1 MDHDSRITKHDKEEK
16 QMAKLLIDADTC
28 TGCESCLPSCPFG
41 ALSMKE
47 GIAVVDE
54 KCNFCG
60 ACVDA
65 CPVNAITVE
74 KEEKAVTIDTSAY
87 KDVWIFIEHEQEKV
101 SSVSFELLGEGRKLA
116 DALGCKLCGMLFGRS
131 VDGFI
136 KEAIAY
142 GAEKLYVTESP
153 LLEPYRTDPFASAAV
168 NLIRKY
174 KPEIVLFGA
183 TTQGRDF
190 AGTVATTIECG
201 LTADCTGLDIDPET
215 KYLKQTRPAF
225 GGNIM
230 ATILDY
236 PNYRPQMSTVRPKV
250 FPMPVRDDSRK
261 GEVIREP
268 LPMTEDQIRTKILEF
283 IKGTETV
290 NLADAEIIVSGGRG
304 VGGPEGFKPIRELA
318 EVLGAAV
325 GSSRAAVDSG
335 WIPYEHQVGQTGR
348 TVRPKIYIAC
358 GISGA
363 IQHQAGMKTSDIIVA
378 INKDP
383 EAPIFKIATYGVV
396 GDLFTVVP
404 MVKEEFKKRLG
415 R

>member
-1 MDHDSRITKHDKEEK
+1 
-16 QMAKLLIDADTC
+16 MARLIIDQNLC
-28 TGCESCLPSCPFG
+28 TGCESCIPACPFG

-54 KCNFCG
+54 KCTFCG
-60 ACVDA
+60 ACVDV
-65 CPVNAITVE
+65 CPVSAITLE
-74 KEEKAVTIDTSAY
+74 KEEKEVTIDTSAY
-87 KDVWIFIEHEQEKV
+87 KDVWIFIEHEFGKV
-101 SSVSFELLGEGRKLA
+101 SGVSFELLGEGRKLA
-116 DALGCKLCGMLFGRS
+116 SALGCKLCGMLFADS
-131 VDGFI
+131 EVAEPFA

-142 GAEKLYVTESP
+142 GAEKVYMVESP
-153 LLEPYRTDPFASAAV
+153 LFKIYRTDPYAKAAV
-168 NLIRKY
+168 DLIRKY

-190 AGTVATTIECG
+190 AGTVATTLEVG

-215 KYLKQTRPAF
+215 KYLRQTRPAF

-236 PNYRPQMSTVRPKV
+236 PNYRPQMATVRPKV
-250 FPMPVRDDSRK
+250 FPMPERDDSRK
-261 GEVIREP
+261 GEIIREP
-268 LPMTEDQIRTKILEF
+268 LQMTDEQVRTKVLEF

-325 GSSRAAVDSG
+325 GASRAAVDSG
-335 WIPYEHQVGQTGR
+335 WISYEHQVGQTGR

-358 GISGA
+358 GISGS
-363 IQHQAGMKTSDIIVA
+363 IQHQAGMKTSEVIVA

-383 EAPIFKIATYGVV
+383 EAPIFKIATYGIV

-404 MVKEEFKKRLG
+404 MLKEEFKKRLD

>member
-1 MDHDSRITKHDKEEK
+1 
-16 QMAKLLIDADTC
+16 MANLLIDKNTC
-28 TGCESCLPSCPFG
+28 TGCEACIPACPFG

-47 GIAVVDE
+47 GVAVVDE
-54 KCNFCG
+54 KCTFCG
-60 ACVDA
+60 ACVEV
-65 CPVNAITVE
+65 CPVNAITLE
-74 KEEKAVTIDTSAY
+74 KDEKAVTIDTANY
-87 KDVWIFIEHEQEKV
+87 KDVWVFIEHEDRKV

-116 DALGCKLCGMLFGRS
+116 DALGCKLCGFVLGNDVEEF
-131 VDGFI
+131 V

-142 GAEKLYVTESP
+142 GAEIVYATESP
-153 LLEPYRTDPFASAAV
+153 LLEPYRTDPYASAAV

-174 KPEIVLFGA
+174 RPEIVLIGA
-183 TTQGRDF
+183 TIQGRDF
-190 AGTVATTIECG
+190 AGTVATTLETG
-201 LTADCTGLDIDPET
+201 LTADCTGLEIDPET

-236 PNYRPQMSTVRPKV
+236 PNYRPQMATVRPKV
-250 FPMPVRDDSRK
+250 FPMPRRDDGRM

-268 LPMTEDQIRTKILEF
+268 LPMTEDQIRTKVLEF
-283 IKGTETV
+283 IRGTETV

-304 VGGPEGFKPIRELA
+304 IGGAENFRVVRELA

-325 GSSRAAVDSG
+325 GASRAAVDAG
-335 WIPYEHQVGQTGR
+335 WISYEHQVGQTGR

-358 GISGA
+358 GISGS

-383 EAPIFKIATYGVV
+383 EAPIFKIATYGIV

-404 MVKEEFKKRLG
+404 MLKEEFRKRLG

>member
-1 MDHDSRITKHDKEEK
+1 
-16 QMAKLLIDADTC
+16 MASLLIDGKTC
-28 TGCESCLPSCPFG
+28 TGCESCIPACPFG

-54 KCNFCG
+54 KCTFCG
-60 ACVDA
+60 ACVDV
-65 CPVNAITVE
+65 CPVSAITLE
-74 KEEKAVTIDTSAY
+74 KEEKVAGAEMAAY
-87 KDVWIFIEHEQEKV
+87 KDVWVFIEHEGGKIAN
-101 SSVSFELLGEGRKLA
+101 VSFELLGQGRKLA
-116 DALGCKLCGMLFGRS
+116 DDVGCKLCGMLLCDS
-131 VDGFI
+131 EKVDAFT
-136 KEAIAY
+136 KEVFSY
-142 GAEKLYVTESP
+142 GAEKVYVTESP
-153 LLEPYRTDPFASAAV
+153 LLRTYRTDPYARGAV
-168 NLIRKY
+168 NLIRKH
-174 KPEIVLFGA
+174 KPEIVLYGA

-190 AGTVATTIECG
+190 AGTVATTLETG

-215 KYLKQTRPAF
+215 KYLRQTRPAF

-236 PNYRPQMSTVRPKV
+236 PNYRPQMATVRPKV
-250 FPMPVRDDSRK
+250 FQMPQKDESRK
-261 GEVIREP
+261 GETIREP
-268 LPMTEDQIRTKILEF
+268 FDMTEEQVRTKVLEF
-283 IKGTETV
+283 LKGAEMV
-290 NLADAEIIVSGGRG
+290 NLVDAEIIVSGGRG
-304 VGGPEGFKPIRELA
+304 LGNAENFKVIRELA
-318 EVLGAAV
+318 TVLGAAV
-325 GSSRAAVDSG
+325 GASRAAVDSG

-358 GISGA
+358 GISGS

-404 MVKEEFKKRLG
+404 MLKEEFKKRLG

>member
-1 MDHDSRITKHDKEEK
+1 
-16 QMAKLLIDADTC
+16 
-28 TGCESCLPSCPFG
+28 
-41 ALSMKE
+41 MKE

-54 KCNFCG
+54 GCTFCG
-60 ACVDA
+60 ACVDV
-65 CPVNAITVE
+65 CPVSSITLE
-74 KEEKAVTIDTSAY
+74 KEEKAVTIDVSAY
-87 KDVWIFIEHEQEKV
+87 KDVWIFIEHEHGKV
-101 SSVSFELLGEGRKLA
+101 GSVSFELLGEGRKLA
-116 DALGCKLCGMLFGRS
+116 DALGCKLCGMLFGEK
-131 VDGFI
+131 VDDFI
-136 KEAIAY
+136 KEAVAY
-142 GAEKLYVTESP
+142 GAERVYVTESP
-153 LLEPYRTDPFASAAV
+153 VLKQYRADPYACAAV

-190 AGTVATTIECG
+190 AGTVATTLEVG

-215 KYLKQTRPAF
+215 KYLRQTRPAF

-250 FPMPVRDDSRK
+250 FPMPPRDDSRK
-261 GEVIREP
+261 GEVIRES
-268 LPMTEDQIRTKILEF
+268 LPMKEEQVRTKVLEF
-283 IKGTETV
+283 IKGTEAV
-290 NLADAEIIVSGGRG
+290 NLVDAEIIVSGGRG
-304 VGGPEGFKPIRELA
+304 LGNAENFKVVRELA

-325 GSSRAAVDSG
+325 GASRATVDAG
-335 WIPYEHQVGQTGR
+335 WISYEHQVGQTGR

-383 EAPIFKIATYGVV
+383 EAPIFKIATYGIV

-404 MVKEEFKKRLG
+404 ILKEEFKKRLG

>member
-1 MDHDSRITKHDKEEK
+1 
-16 QMAKLLIDADTC
+16 MAKLLINNDTC
-28 TGCESCLPSCPFG
+28 TGCESCIPACPFG

-54 KCNFCG
+54 KCTFCG
-60 ACVDA
+60 ACVDV
-65 CPVNAITVE
+65 CPVSAITLE
-74 KEEKAVTIDTSAY
+74 KEEKAVTIDPGAY
-87 KDVWIFIEHEQEKV
+87 KNVWVFIEHEHGKV
-101 SSVSFELLGEGRKLA
+101 STVSFELLGEGRKLA
-116 DALGCKLCGMLFGRS
+116 DALGCHLCGMIFG
-131 VDGFI
+131 DGVEGFV

-142 GAEKLYVTESP
+142 GAETVYVTESP
-153 LLEPYRTDPFASAAV
+153 ILEQYRADPYACAAV

-190 AGTVATTIECG
+190 AGTVATTLEVG

-215 KYLKQTRPAF
+215 KYLRQTRPAF

-250 FPMPVRDDSRK
+250 FAMPQRDDSRK

-268 LPMTEDQIRTKILEF
+268 LPMTEEQVRTKVLEF
-283 IKGTETV
+283 IKGAEAV
-290 NLADAEIIVSGGRG
+290 NLVDAEIIVSGGRG
-304 VGGPEGFKPIRELA
+304 VGNAENFKVIRELA

-325 GSSRAAVDSG
+325 GASRATVDAG
-335 WIPYEHQVGQTGR
+335 WISYEHQVGQTGR
-348 TVRPKIYIAC
+348 TVRPKIYIAS

-363 IQHQAGMKTSDIIVA
+363 IQHLAGMRTSDIIVA

-383 EAPIFKIATYGVV
+383 EAPIFKIATYGIV
-396 GDLFTVVP
+396 GDLFTVIP
-404 MVKEEFKKRLG
+404 MLKEEFKKRLG

>member
-1 MDHDSRITKHDKEEK
+1 
-16 QMAKLLIDADTC
+16 MAKLLINADTC
-28 TGCESCLPSCPFG
+28 TGCEACIPSCPFG

-54 KCNFCG
+54 KCTFCG
-60 ACVDA
+60 ACVEV
-65 CPVNAITVE
+65 CPVSAITLE
-74 KEEKAVTIDTSAY
+74 KEEKVASVDLSAY
-87 KDVWIFIEHEQEKV
+87 KNVWVFIEHERGRV

-116 DALGCKLCGMLFGRS
+116 DAVGSQLCGMLLCDSSG
-131 VDGFI
+131 VDGFA
-136 KEAIAY
+136 KEAIAC
-142 GAEKLYVTESP
+142 GAEKVYVTESP
-153 LLEPYRTDPFASAAV
+153 LLKDYRTDPYVAAAV

-174 KPEIVLFGA
+174 KPEMVIFGA

-190 AGTVATTIECG
+190 AGTVATTLETG
-201 LTADCTGLDIDPET
+201 LTADCTGLDIDPE
-215 KYLKQTRPAF
+215 KKILRQTRPAF

-230 ATILDY
+230 ATIFCE
-236 PNYRPQMSTVRPKV
+236 NHRPQMSTVRPKV
-250 FPMPVRDDSRK
+250 FAMPIRDDSRK
-261 GEVIREP
+261 GEVIRET
-268 LPMTEDQIRTKILEF
+268 LPMTEEQVRTKILEF
-283 IKGTETV
+283 IKGLEAV
-290 NLADAEIIVSGGRG
+290 NLVDAEIIVSGGRG
-304 VGGPEGFKPIRELA
+304 LGSGENFKVIRELA

-325 GSSRAAVDSG
+325 GASRATVDAG

-404 MVKEEFKKRLG
+404 MLTQEFKKRLG

>member
-1 MDHDSRITKHDKEEK
+1 
-16 QMAKLLIDADTC
+16 MANLLIDKETC
-28 TGCESCLPSCPFG
+28 TGCEVCIPSCPFG

-54 KCNFCG
+54 KCTFCG
-60 ACVDA
+60 ACVDV
-65 CPVNAITVE
+65 CPVSAITLE
-74 KEEKAVTIDTSAY
+74 KDEKTVAIDTASY
-87 KDVWIFIEHEQEKV
+87 KDVWVFIEHEDRKV
-101 SSVSFELLGEGRKLA
+101 SSVSFELLGEGRRLA
-116 DALGCKLCGMLFGRS
+116 DALGCKLCGFIFGND
-131 VDGFI
+131 VEGFV
-136 KEAIAY
+136 KEAVAY
-142 GAEKLYVTESP
+142 GAEKVYVTESP
-153 LLEPYRTDPFASAAV
+153 LLEPYRTDPFSCAAI
-168 NLIRKY
+168 NLVRKY

-183 TTQGRDF
+183 TIQGRDF
-190 AGTVATTIECG
+190 AGTVATTLETG
-201 LTADCTGLDIDPET
+201 LTADCTGLEIDPET

-250 FPMPVRDDSRK
+250 FPMPPKDDSKK

-268 LPMTEDQIRTKILEF
+268 LPMTADQIRTKVLEF
-283 IKGTETV
+283 IKGAEAV

-304 VGGPEGFKPIRELA
+304 IGNAENFKVVRELA

-325 GSSRAAVDSG
+325 GASRAAVDAG

-348 TVRPKIYIAC
+348 TVRPKIYFAC
-358 GISGA
+358 GISGS
-363 IQHQAGMKTSDIIVA
+363 IQHQAGMKTADIIVA

-404 MVKEEFKKRLG
+404 MIKEEFKKRLG

>member
-1 MDHDSRITKHDKEEK
+1 
-16 QMAKLLIDADTC
+16 MARLLIDEKTC
-28 TGCESCLPSCPFG
+28 TGCESCVPSCPFG

-60 ACVDA
+60 ACVDV
-65 CPVNAITVE
+65 CPVSAITLE
-74 KEEKAVTIDTSAY
+74 KDEKAPAADMSAY
-87 KDVWIFIEHEQEKV
+87 KDVWVFIEHEGGKV
-101 SSVSFELLGEGRKLA
+101 ANVSFELLGQGRKLA
-116 DALGCKLCGMLFGRS
+116 DDVGCRLCGMLLCDS
-131 VDGFI
+131 PNVDAFV
-136 KEAIAY
+136 KEAVAY
-142 GAEKLYVTESP
+142 GAEKVYAMESP
-153 LLEPYRTDPFASAAV
+153 LLKDYRTDPYARAAV
-168 NLIRKY
+168 NLIRKN

-190 AGTVATTIECG
+190 AGTVATTLECG
-201 LTADCTGLDIDPET
+201 LTADCTGLEIDPET
-215 KYLKQTRPAF
+215 KHLRQTRPAF

-236 PNYRPQMSTVRPKV
+236 PNYRPQMATVRPKV
-250 FPMPVRDDSRK
+250 FQMPGRDESRK
-261 GEVIREP
+261 GEALREP
-268 LPMTEDQIRTKILEF
+268 LDMTEEQVRTKIVEF
-283 IKGTETV
+283 LKGTEMV
-290 NLADAEIIVSGGRG
+290 NLVDAEIIVSGGRG
-304 VGGPEGFKPIRELA
+304 VGSGENFKVIRELA
-318 EVLGAAV
+318 ETLGAAV
-325 GSSRAAVDSG
+325 GASRAAVDSG

-358 GISGA
+358 GISGS

-396 GDLFTVVP
+396 GDLFNVVP
-404 MVKEEFKKRLG
+404 MLKEEFKKRLG

>member
-1 MDHDSRITKHDKEEK
+1 
-16 QMAKLLIDADTC
+16 
-28 TGCESCLPSCPFG
+28 
-41 ALSMKE
+41 MKE

-54 KCNFCG
+54 KCTFCG
-60 ACVDA
+60 ACVDV
-65 CPVNAITVE
+65 CPVSAITLE

-87 KDVWIFIEHEQEKV
+87 KDVWVFIEHEHGKV
-101 SSVSFELLGEGRKLA
+101 SNVSFELLGEGKTLA
-116 DALGCKLCGMLFGRS
+116 DVLGCRLCGMIFGTG

-142 GAEKLYVTESP
+142 GAEKVYVTESP
-153 LLEPYRTDPFASAAV
+153 FLEQYRTDPYACAAV
-168 NLIRKY
+168 NFIRKY
-174 KPEIVLFGA
+174 KPEIVIFGA

-190 AGTVATTIECG
+190 AGTVATTLETG

-215 KYLKQTRPAF
+215 KYLRQTRPAF

-236 PNYRPQMSTVRPKV
+236 PNYRPQMATVRPKV
-250 FPMPVRDDSRK
+250 FPMPARDDSRK

-268 LPMTEDQIRTKILEF
+268 LPMTEEQIRTKVLEF
-283 IKGTETV
+283 IKGTEAV
-290 NLADAEIIVSGGRG
+290 NLVDAEIIVSGGRG
-304 VGGPEGFKPIRELA
+304 VGNGENFKVIRELA
-318 EVLGAAV
+318 VVLGAAV
-325 GSSRAAVDSG
+325 GASRAAVDSG

-358 GISGA
+358 GISGS
-363 IQHQAGMKTSDIIVA
+363 IQHLAGMKTSDIIVA

-383 EAPIFKIATYGVV
+383 EAPIFKIATYGVI

-404 MVKEEFKKRLG
+404 MLKEEFKKRLG

>member
-1 MDHDSRITKHDKEEK
+1 
-16 QMAKLLIDADTC
+16 MAKLLIDRETC
-28 TGCESCLPSCPFG
+28 TGCEACVPSCPFG

-47 GIAVVDE
+47 QIAVVDE

-60 ACVDA
+60 ACVDV
-65 CPVNAITVE
+65 CPVSAITLEKDEE
-74 KEEKAVTIDTSAY
+74 KEVFATSAY
-87 KDVWIFIEHEQEKV
+87 KDVWVFIEHEHGKV

-116 DALGCKLCGMLFGRS
+116 DALGCKLCGFIFGKE
-131 VDGFI
+131 VEGFA

-142 GAEKLYVTESP
+142 GAEKVYMTESP
-153 LLEPYRTDPFASAAV
+153 LLEPYRTDPFSCAAV

-183 TTQGRDF
+183 TIQGRDF
-190 AGTVATTIECG
+190 AGTVATTLEVG
-201 LTADCTGLDIDPET
+201 LTADCTGLDIDSET
-215 KYLKQTRPAF
+215 KYLRQTRPAF

-230 ATILDY
+230 AVILDY
-236 PNYRPQMSTVRPKV
+236 PNYRPQMATVRPKV
-250 FPMPVRDDSRK
+250 FPMPARDDSRK
-261 GEVIREP
+261 GDLIREP
-268 LPMTEDQIRTKILEF
+268 LPMTEDQIRTKVLEF
-283 IKGTETV
+283 IRGAEAV

-304 VGGPEGFKPIRELA
+304 IGSSENFKVIRELA

-325 GSSRAAVDSG
+325 GASRAAVDAG

-358 GISGA
+358 GISGS
-363 IQHQAGMKTSDIIVA
+363 IQHQAGMKTSEIIVA

-404 MVKEEFKKRLG
+404 MLRDEFKKRLG

>member
-1 MDHDSRITKHDKEEK
+1 
-16 QMAKLLIDADTC
+16 MAKLLINNDTC
-28 TGCESCLPSCPFG
+28 TGCESCIPACPFG

-54 KCNFCG
+54 KCTFCG
-60 ACVDA
+60 ACVDV
-65 CPVNAITVE
+65 CPVSAITLE
-74 KEEKAVTIDTSAY
+74 KEEKAVTIDPGAY
-87 KDVWIFIEHEQEKV
+87 KNVWVFIEHEHGKV
-101 SSVSFELLGEGRKLA
+101 STVSFELLGEGRKLA
-116 DALGCKLCGMLFGRS
+116 DALGCHLCGMIFG
-131 VDGFI
+131 DGVEGFV

-142 GAEKLYVTESP
+142 GAETVYVTESP
-153 LLEPYRTDPFASAAV
+153 ILEQYRADPYACAAV

-190 AGTVATTIECG
+190 AGTVATTLEVG

-215 KYLKQTRPAF
+215 KYLRQTRPAF

-250 FPMPVRDDSRK
+250 FAMPQRDDSRK

-268 LPMTEDQIRTKILEF
+268 LPMTEEQVRTKVLEF
-283 IKGTETV
+283 IKGTEAV
-290 NLADAEIIVSGGRG
+290 NLVDAEIIVSGGRG
-304 VGGPEGFKPIRELA
+304 LGNAESFKVIRELA

-325 GSSRAAVDSG
+325 GASRATVDSG
-335 WIPYEHQVGQTGR
+335 WISYEHQVGQTGR

-383 EAPIFKIATYGVV
+383 EAPIFKVATYGIV
-396 GDLFTVVP
+396 GDLFTIVP
-404 MVKEEFKKRLG
+404 MLKEEFKKRLG